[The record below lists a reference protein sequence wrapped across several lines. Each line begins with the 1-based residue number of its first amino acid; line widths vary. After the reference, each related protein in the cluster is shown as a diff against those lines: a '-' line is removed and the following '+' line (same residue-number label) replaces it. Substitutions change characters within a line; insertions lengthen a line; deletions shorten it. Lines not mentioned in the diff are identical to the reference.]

1 MTNNK
6 LTDEKIKARINAIED
21 RRSASRDFWDG
32 DWDYPEDIE
41 LLALRELQERR
52 KADNQ
57 EPAGYHVIRECGKV
71 GCSVATLEE
80 AEKTRDFWNKKWTI
94 RPYFYT
100 AQPAPVVPD
109 EWTIQDAVKFCRE
122 TGRQDA
128 GSAMEAWN
136 ACRAAMLQGSQPVS
150 DRDELPCAQV
160 KAVADLYAL
169 CWQSGEVVTY
179 TPDSEKAAIWL
190 NNYSGT
196 CVQEYVKL
204 ERFQGV
210 VSGNSPV
217 QSAGD
222 LSSHARGRPE

>member
-1 MTNNK
+1 M
-6 LTDEKIKARINAIED
+6 INARDLFVEISNQPVLENGE
-21 RRSASRDFWDG
+21 SVGYFVKNSRMDAL
-32 DWDYPEDIE
+32 EE
-41 LLALRELQERR
+41 LLSA
-52 KADNQ
+52 NS
-57 EPAGYHVIRECGKV
+57 P
-71 GCSVATLEE
+71 
-80 AEKTRDFWNKKWTI
+80 
-94 RPYFYT
+94 
-100 AQPAPVVPD
+100 QPAPVVPD

-190 NNYSGT
+190 NNYSDT

-204 ERFQGV
+204 E
-210 VSGNSPV
+210 
-217 QSAGD
+217 
-222 LSSHARGRPE
+222 